1 MVGGCRMQSID
12 EASFDVT
19 LMCGKR
25 VGKDRGCEDGCCERN
40 HFARRC
46 DHLLA

>member
-25 VGKDRGCEDGCCERN
+25 VGKDRGCEDVVRETILR
-40 HFARRC
+40 AV
-46 DHLLA
+46 LTIY

>member
-19 LMCGKR
+19 LMSCMYVWEKM
-25 VGKDRGCEDGCCERN
+25 RGCEDVVRETILR
-40 HFARRC
+40 AV
-46 DHLLA
+46 LTIY